1 MKANPNCFLDCPVY
15 VTRTCH
21 NPHKLL
27 IQHPLFW
34 KFALRNKASSLGT
47 LRNLSSRSSNV
58 LSFIDKV
65 RTSTNHTL
73 SKEEEKDMAARVA
86 KTART
91 AKKSTRGAKKA
102 TQKAKK
108 VAGRSSVSRLVTKVI
123 DPGWAW
129 DDRLPLAQ
137 AKQIGNTI
145 YVSGQ
150 VAYSPEGK
158 LVGEGDMKAQ
168 TRQVYE
174 NIKTI
179 LAAAGAGVE
188 DIIKINTYIT
198 DQSKFMDML
207 AVRSEIFGNNPP
219 ASTAVVVAGL
229 AFPGLLIEVEAIAI
243 KAG

>member
-1 MKANPNCFLDCPVY
+1 
-15 VTRTCH
+15 
-21 NPHKLL
+21 
-27 IQHPLFW
+27 
-34 KFALRNKASSLGT
+34 
-47 LRNLSSRSSNV
+47 
-58 LSFIDKV
+58 
-65 RTSTNHTL
+65 
-73 SKEEEKDMAARVA
+73 MAK
-86 KTART
+86 KTAQRLQR
-91 AKKSTRGAKKA
+91 AKKSARTTRTASRTAARSIRQTKA
-102 TQKAKK
+102 APIKQK
-108 VAGRSSVSRLVTKVI
+108 TI

-158 LVGEGDMKAQ
+158 LVGEGDMQAQ
-168 TRQVYE
+168 ARQVYE
-174 NIKTI
+174 NIKVI
-179 LAAAGAGVE
+179 LAAAGAGME

-229 AFPGLLIEVEAIAI
+229 AFPGLLIEVEAVAI
-243 KAG
+243 KQS